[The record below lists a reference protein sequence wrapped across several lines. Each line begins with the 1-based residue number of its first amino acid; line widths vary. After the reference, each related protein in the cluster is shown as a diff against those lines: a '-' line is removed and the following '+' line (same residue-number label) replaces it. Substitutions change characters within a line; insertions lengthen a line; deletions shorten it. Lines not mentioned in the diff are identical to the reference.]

1 VSTRW
6 FELCG
11 RADPTGIVVCLPY
24 AGGSGRAFRSWR
36 DHLPPGWALALV
48 DLPGH
53 GRRTGQP
60 CLRSAEPV
68 VAGLLDALADLPA
81 AHRVVLGYSLAV
93 GALLGAVMAWAI
105 LPVLQT
111 SVLPEELIPPTIV
124 TLDPRTLVVATIA
137 LLAAAAIVGWLAIRS
152 AGRFRLAE
160 ELRALA

>member
-1 VSTRW
+1 
-6 FELCG
+6 
-11 RADPTGIVVCLPY
+11 
-24 AGGSGRAFRSWR
+24 
-36 DHLPPGWALALV
+36 
-48 DLPGH
+48 
-53 GRRTGQP
+53 
-60 CLRSAEPV
+60 
-68 VAGLLDALADLPA
+68 
-81 AHRVVLGYSLAV
+81 
-93 GALLGAVMAWAI
+93 MAWAI